1 MCEASLRPGKTGGKL
16 WAFPEE
22 TLIPVINGQSQY
34 FYQCNGVNR
43 DKEITFKSG
52 RYSLI

>member
-1 MCEASLRPGKTGGKL
+1 MCEGSLRPGKTGEKL
-16 WAFPEE
+16 GTFPEE

-43 DKEITFKSG
+43 EKEITFKTG
-52 RYSLI
+52 EYSLI